1 MRSYEAV
8 VVNVAHHSFDF
19 VFAMFE
25 PCALKLS
32 GSSWKNIFLKQGPL
46 ALRRASTGP
55 WQRALAMAPKKVI
68 KILEKPSSLDQL
80 PQQKG
85 MSLEEKMEGFA
96 KAKNT
101 NVVAFL
107 DSLSTPQRQALW
119 QRFSAAR
126 NALKD
131 ENADQLWS
139 DLAKGKGS
147 DPHKKAL
154 LQCFLK
160 LGGDLKSKKEVYMKE
175 LVSYCKVHGF
185 LVALIA
191 LLPPV
196 LSSTWLS
203 CQLRP
208 HQL

>member
-1 MRSYEAV
+1 MCPEA
-8 VVNVAHHSFDF
+8 FW
-19 VFAMFE
+19 
-25 PCALKLS
+25 LKLEN
-32 GSSWKNIFLKQGPL
+32 KFLKQGLL

-68 KILEKPSSLDQL
+68 KILKKPSSLDQL

-85 MSLEEKMEGFA
+85 MSLEEKMEAFQ
-96 KAKNT
+96 KSKNA

-107 DSLSTPQRQALW
+107 DGLSTPQRQALW
-119 QRFSAAR
+119 QRFSSAR
-126 NALKD
+126 AALKD
-131 ENADQLWS
+131 EKADQMWQ

-147 DPHKKAL
+147 DPHNKAL

-160 LGGDLKSKKEVYMKE
+160 LGGDLKSKKDVYMKE
-175 LVSYCKVHGF
+175 LVSYSKVHGF

>member
-1 MRSYEAV
+1 M
-8 VVNVAHHSFDF
+8 
-19 VFAMFE
+19 
-25 PCALKLS
+25 
-32 GSSWKNIFLKQGPL
+32 
-46 ALRRASTGP
+46 
-55 WQRALAMAPKKVI
+55 
-68 KILEKPSSLDQL
+68 
-80 PQQKG
+80 
-85 MSLEEKMEGFA
+85 
-96 KAKNT
+96 
-101 NVVAFL
+101 VAFL

-147 DPHKKAL
+147 DLHKKAL